1 MLPAPHLLRETH
13 LIGPNTKEWVLS
25 SDRYPVLGKN
35 RFVWVGYSEIRPPYR
50 MVRLK
55 SVHAH
60 VVACFGG
67 RGQTLIEGR
76 SVEWG
81 SGQVL
86 LAPRG
91 ACHAFEPVGRG
102 PWRIAWIFCDDRSGG
117 PMVEGAQCRLIRTD
131 ALPFVT
137 TLQMLAREAAGDAD
151 PAAMEA
157 LVALLQTH
165 TRRLAGGHRID
176 PRLGSLWTQVEADL
190 AASWNCRMLAR
201 HASISEEHLRRLC
214 HRYYRRSPMSYV
226 QGLRMQRAASLLR
239 ASDSKVS
246 EIGNRIGYGSPYA
259 FSAAFKRWC
268 GLSPAGFRLA
278 PSLPES

>member
-1 MLPAPHLLRETH
+1 
-13 LIGPNTKEWVLS
+13 VLS
-25 SDRYPVLGKN
+25 ADRYPVLAKS
-35 RFVWVGYSEIRPPYR
+35 RFVWVGYSEIRPPYL
-50 MVRLK
+50 MVRPE
-55 SVHAH
+55 SIHAH

-67 RGQTLIEGR
+67 RGRTLIEGR
-76 SVEWG
+76 QVDWG
-81 SGQVL
+81 PGQVL

-91 ACHAFEPVGRG
+91 ALHAFEPAGAA
-102 PWRIAWIFCDDRSGG
+102 PWRIAWIFCDDRVGG
-117 PMVEGAQCRLIRTD
+117 VLVEGTQTRLVRTD

-176 PRLGSLWTQVEADL
+176 PRLGGLWATVEADL
-190 AASWNCRMLAR
+190 AASWDCRLLAQR
-201 HASISEEHLRRLC
+201 ASMSEEHLRRLC
-214 HRYYRRSPMSYV
+214 HRYYKDSPMSYV
-226 QGLRMQRAASLLR
+226 QGLRMQRASSLLR
-239 ASDSKVS
+239 ATDAKVS
-246 EIGNRIGYGSPYA
+246 EIGSRIGYHSPYA

-278 PSLPES
+278 PQVETRVRNSRA